1 MLNWFRSLLQRSETH
16 DSARSLSEIDT
27 IRRNRVV
34 LYIQIFNTLMLIP
47 VSFLLDLPI
56 MYGVSAFSLV
66 GTIIYIVLHTKRKY
80 IFQLCY
86 LIVALPIV
94 SGLTLTIAQPEVTN
108 LVTVYMVL
116 VMGVIFMNRFLLSIS
131 VLYGFGIHAYIG
143 LTLQMSEVYVVYF
156 PTYFMVSALI
166 IGLFIITR
174 KMLEDLEHSRAQ
186 SEQMLAEQKEQQRT
200 LVERVN
206 EVTTQLDNV
215 MQSSEQHASAFG
227 DMNASFQ
234 EVASGSNVQVGSTLE
249 ISDAVNDLKSLVN
262 EVADSTNVLVAQ
274 SSDAT
279 SYSKEGIHRIEEMSH
294 TMSEFDLDFRAIME
308 STAQLIDKL
317 QEMSQFSETI
327 RDIASQTNLLALN
340 ANIEAARAG
349 EQGQGFAVVAMEIR
363 KLSDETTE
371 SAMRISE
378 QLVEL
383 TEESTDTQEKM
394 NLVSHRM
401 QQTHGVT
408 GKTKEAFDLIMKT
421 VSELDE
427 ISNSYNEFVQRVN
440 EACGSIQSSTN
451 NLASVSEEAS
461 ATYEELSANLQLLT
475 EDNQEDLTRIQNVQA
490 DLRRIIAS

>member
-1 MLNWFRSLLQRSETH
+1 MSNIEERGYGMLEKLRNFYKHRKVKDEE
-16 DSARSLSEIDT
+16 RSLSEIDT

-116 VMGVIFMNRFLLSIS
+116 VMGVIFMNRFLLSVS

-200 LVERVN
+200 LVQRVN

-262 EVADSTNVLVAQ
+262 EVADSTNVLIEQ
-274 SSDAT
+274 PIHSS
-279 SYSKEGIHRIEEMSH
+279 
-294 TMSEFDLDFRAIME
+294 
-308 STAQLIDKL
+308 
-317 QEMSQFSETI
+317 SQP
-327 RDIASQTNLLALN
+327 
-340 ANIEAARAG
+340 
-349 EQGQGFAVVAMEIR
+349 
-363 KLSDETTE
+363 
-371 SAMRISE
+371 
-378 QLVEL
+378 
-383 TEESTDTQEKM
+383 
-394 NLVSHRM
+394 
-401 QQTHGVT
+401 
-408 GKTKEAFDLIMKT
+408 
-421 VSELDE
+421 
-427 ISNSYNEFVQRVN
+427 
-440 EACGSIQSSTN
+440 
-451 NLASVSEEAS
+451 
-461 ATYEELSANLQLLT
+461 
-475 EDNQEDLTRIQNVQA
+475 
-490 DLRRIIAS
+490 LR